1 MQLVKAWALAV
12 CMACAAAG
20 LLQQLV
26 PAKGKTSVIKLV
38 LTLYILVTAF
48 TPLAALRYP
57 ETRLTVPVLPENSTL
72 TAPDTRVL
80 VMDEAERTL
89 AETVRAAC
97 EARGL
102 SVQNVQVELAEAE
115 DKNAGAAIVIKSVRI
130 ISAADEAQLQAAA
143 ADALGEAAPVEVVR

>member
-1 MQLVKAWALAV
+1 M
-12 CMACAAAG
+12 
-20 LLQQLV
+20 
-26 PAKGKTSVIKLV
+26 

-72 TAPDTRVL
+72 TAPDTQVL

-89 AETVRAAC
+89 AETVRATC

-143 ADALGEAAPVEVVR
+143 AGVARQLRGAGRSVAVSRAERRRAGAR